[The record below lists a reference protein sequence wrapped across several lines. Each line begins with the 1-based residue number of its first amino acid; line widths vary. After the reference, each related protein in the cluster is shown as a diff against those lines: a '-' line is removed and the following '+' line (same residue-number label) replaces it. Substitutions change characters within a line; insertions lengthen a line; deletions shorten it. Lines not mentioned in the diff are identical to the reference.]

1 MSTATISVTLQSSM
15 RTRSSPVST
24 SPLEEEWESLSEFAS
39 LLVRLSSRPVLT
51 FRSFYSSMKTTY
63 PRLADVVGFITPDQ
77 GLEVAKAVLTTQRD
91 NGNRMNRKN
100 ARVKYTVDR
109 MGIDNFKA
117 EVEKRLGYKFQP
129 AKQFEFTSNVD
140 QFGWQ
145 TGEDGRKHFTAFIE
159 NGRVQ
164 DEPGKPFKTAMKEI
178 AKVHKG
184 TFRLTANQHV
194 IIADIPPEEEQTIRG
209 LLSKYHLDQVDFSAL
224 RLSSAACVAL
234 PTCGLAMAES
244 ERVSACSLP
253 PLYPTLFADNHYFLQ
268 YLPLL
273 IEKVEEIME
282 ETGLRNDSITMRM
295 TGCPNGCARPW
306 AAEVAFVGKAPGQY
320 LMLLGGGYWGQR

>member
-1 MSTATISVTLQSSM
+1 
-15 RTRSSPVST
+15 
-24 SPLEEEWESLSEFAS
+24 
-39 LLVRLSSRPVLT
+39 
-51 FRSFYSSMKTTY
+51 MKTTY

-145 TGEDGRKHFTAFIE
+145 TGEDGRKHFTAFNE

-244 ERVSACSLP
+244 ERVRLP
-253 PLYPTLFADNHYFLQ
+253 FPFSSSELALTISIFTVPSFAHRKGRGDY
-268 YLPLL
+268 
-273 IEKVEEIME
+273 
-282 ETGLRNDSITMRM
+282 G
-295 TGCPNGCARPW
+295 GNGSS
-306 AAEVAFVGKAPGQY
+306 K
-320 LMLLGGGYWGQR
+320 

>member
-1 MSTATISVTLQSSM
+1 
-15 RTRSSPVST
+15 
-24 SPLEEEWESLSEFAS
+24 
-39 LLVRLSSRPVLT
+39 
-51 FRSFYSSMKTTY
+51 
-63 PRLADVVGFITPDQ
+63 
-77 GLEVAKAVLTTQRD
+77 
-91 NGNRMNRKN
+91 
-100 ARVKYTVDR
+100 

-117 EVEKRLGYKFQP
+117 EVEKRLGYKLQP
-129 AKQFEFTSNVD
+129 ARAFEFTSNVD

-145 TGEDGRKHFTAFIE
+145 TGDDGRRHFTAFIE

-164 DEPGKPFKTAMKEI
+164 DEPGKPFKTAMREI

-244 ERVSACSLP
+244 ERVRSSSSYSLASMCSSDGLAP
-253 PLYPTLFADNHYFLQ
+253 FAQ

-295 TGCPNGCARPW
+295 TGCPNGCARP
-306 AAEVAFVGKAPGQY
+306 VHFSV
-320 LMLLGGGYWGQR
+320 LLVIFE

>member
-1 MSTATISVTLQSSM
+1 
-15 RTRSSPVST
+15 
-24 SPLEEEWESLSEFAS
+24 
-39 LLVRLSSRPVLT
+39 
-51 FRSFYSSMKTTY
+51 MKTTY

-244 ERVSACSLP
+244 ER
-253 PLYPTLFADNHYFLQ
+253 

-320 LMLLGGGYWGQR
+320 LMLLGGGYWGQRLNKIYRESVSEQEILDILKPMIKSFALERNDGEHFGDFVIRKGIIAPTTSGKAFYENMTPGIEASA